1 MKGMLKKAAGK
12 EYKVKDSTPIHHRSE
27 LSLFCV
33 SKHAKGRQ
41 TKKTKRRKK

>member
-1 MKGMLKKAAGK
+1 MIKKAAGK
-12 EYKVKDSTPIHHRSE
+12 EYKVKDFIPIRTSE

>member
-1 MKGMLKKAAGK
+1 MIKKAAAGK
-12 EYKVKDSTPIHHRSE
+12 EYKVKDFTPSRSE

-41 TKKTKRRKK
+41 TKKKKSRKK

>member
-1 MKGMLKKAAGK
+1 MIKKAAAGK
-12 EYKVKDSTPIHHRSE
+12 EYKVKDFTPIPSRSE